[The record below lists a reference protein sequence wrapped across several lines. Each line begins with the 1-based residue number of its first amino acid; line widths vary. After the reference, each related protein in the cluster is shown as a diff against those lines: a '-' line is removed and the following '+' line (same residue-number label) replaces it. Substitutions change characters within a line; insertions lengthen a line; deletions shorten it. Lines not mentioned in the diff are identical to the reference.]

1 MGNRIGMTLRERVI
15 PYFKK
20 IEILCL
26 AGLLFLLPF
35 SGMTS
40 MKEILFFLLLAA
52 FIADKLSD
60 HRNIDRTPLPNKSL
74 HILIFISFVWAV
86 IGLIQAIDPAYSLNE
101 IATKM
106 SKQYLLYFLAY
117 LIVRE
122 IAHRKVKG
130 LLSPFIVSAIIMS
143 IYACYQFYQFPE
155 FFVNRVQGFTG
166 AFYRLSTFLVLAIPV
181 VTVLAFASHG
191 WLKSTLLFCIPIL
204 FTALFF
210 TFTRGAWIAVIIEL
224 LILVFL
230 FVKKYRVPF
239 LVSTVVVFLIVV
251 GLSYKSIISHKLITR
266 GSEQPRIE
274 AIKLSSEIIRKHPFV
289 GIGYG
294 KDTFSKYYP
303 DIYVKHSHNIFLN
316 TAVET
321 GIPGLA
327 VLIAMFGIVM
337 KNLIRAILHET
348 DFEKKLII
356 SGIFASF
363 IGFLCLNTFD
373 YMYHGWPGQMF
384 WMLIGIGSGLQKME
398 PEQTK

>member
-1 MGNRIGMTLRERVI
+1 MTLRERVI

-74 HILIFISFVWAV
+74 HILIFIYFVWAV

-106 SKQYLLYFLAY
+106 SKQYLLYFLTY

-130 LLSPFIVSAIIMS
+130 LLYPFIVSAIIMS

-181 VTVLAFASHG
+181 VIVLAFASHG
-191 WLKSTLLFCIPIL
+191 WLKSILLFCIPIL

-230 FVKKYRVPF
+230 FLKKYRVPF

-348 DFEKKLII
+348 DFEKKLIL

>member
-1 MGNRIGMTLRERVI
+1 
-15 PYFKK
+15 
-20 IEILCL
+20 
-26 AGLLFLLPF
+26 
-35 SGMTS
+35 
-40 MKEILFFLLLAA
+40 
-52 FIADKLSD
+52 
-60 HRNIDRTPLPNKSL
+60 
-74 HILIFISFVWAV
+74 
-86 IGLIQAIDPAYSLNE
+86 
-101 IATKM
+101 
-106 SKQYLLYFLAY
+106 
-117 LIVRE
+117 
-122 IAHRKVKG
+122 
-130 LLSPFIVSAIIMS
+130 
-143 IYACYQFYQFPE
+143 
-155 FFVNRVQGFTG
+155 
-166 AFYRLSTFLVLAIPV
+166 
-181 VTVLAFASHG
+181 
-191 WLKSTLLFCIPIL
+191 L

-224 LILVFL
+224 SILVFL
-230 FVKKYRVPF
+230 FLKKYRVLL

-348 DFEKKLII
+348 DFEKKLIL

-384 WMLIGIGSGLQKME
+384 WMLIGIGSGLQKNGAGIE
-398 PEQTK
+398 KII